1 MAQLPELPEDIRGID
16 LTDIKKNQLA
26 QASEF
31 KRQLLEARKPKGVQP
46 DSFLS
51 QHEQR
56 VAGMQAENAE
66 YMAKRA
72 QKQEAFDNSWVG
84 RSGVDPDSFT
94 AGVIDGGAMLTAG
107 AGYLAGTLLTTAPN
121 TIAALQELGTSDE
134 VKEAYTRFK
143 QGQASEADIAL
154 LNQKQDLFTTNQE
167 GLERADHLREGTR
180 GIMDL
185 FDWKGAIDAPQRE
198 PLREEFAEEAGP
210 AVDRLAQAWEQVKE
224 GEYAEAA
231 KGTGWAL
238 PKVAYEIAENAIQ
251 HPVGAV
257 TYGLEN
263 APQLAAGVAGKL
275 PMAVSNAGYAFDEL
289 RQGMDNYEKDNKGAR
304 PSGSEF
310 REMLLRAS
318 SLAAAEHIADTQ
330 VLKTLTSPVTKTS
343 GKAADAVGG
352 LASKV
357 LPEKAAGVLAKLA
370 KATGTVLGTGATET
384 VTEGFQT
391 YQEGEIKNR
400 KASPMDI
407 AEGALLGFAAGGAT
421 AAASKAPADLLG
433 STGEKKEP
441 EVEKAS
447 ETGNVSSLLQPGAY
461 APEKAAKALVKHSLK
476 NEDAQVRQGN
486 LAKLGEIRSALEDEA
501 KAEAMVERIQ
511 QHMESAP
518 QEQQPQLEAMLAQAT
533 ESLTAIRAA
542 LGLQDVPAAERKEAL
557 AKQLDQVKQ
566 AEASITQLMEPEKQ
580 DLSSQIELADTVLEN
595 VTPEVQQTARK
606 AAERVVS
613 LAMESPESLDAEVAT
628 RLASNMANSLTEPER
643 VVLRTFAKAK
653 ALAHQVKGLE
663 GVSSDIFNGN
673 PKEGYKGLN
682 EYSSNVRRAL
692 SHKTPDL
699 EAAQHEIDGL
709 AKFVE
714 SRKAKLAV
722 AQKAFDEVAGSAATQ
737 QWVRDKAGNWIP
749 ADRQYSYDEMY
760 AMGGMTIHGG
770 SGNLVANIAQETEA
784 LEAGL
789 QSLQALYD
797 MKSAAPVQ
805 TSVNQP
811 EAATTQGV
819 EPVAEQA
826 PVQTPEQEASIA
838 EDAPEAVKYRKTNN
852 LKRLFTQQPG
862 NAKTGT
868 QRPLVATENFL
879 TKLSQGEVS
888 TLDYVQ
894 QEELSEEQLG
904 LPSAF
909 IRMAKAWMPTIEGN
923 FFKRITQAGHKTDAR
938 DHYYN
943 DYTQYLQDEQGQV
956 AENVKTAIAAA
967 AFAHVA
973 DNGGQTLNDNTTINK
988 ILGKDKDAS
997 ITPTANQK
1005 LRRIGTLRSA
1015 MINSLGQA
1023 VVQSL
1028 GYQLKGDAPQSEKA
1042 KLEVALGA
1050 QVLALLLDQGIV
1062 EQTTL
1067 TKGELDD
1074 LKGVDFNGQIK
1085 TMRAVAKT
1093 KEDMEAID
1101 KLIKARK
1108 HEVAF
1113 IRFVTNKNGALTQE
1127 AQAIRDASKNTGGLL
1142 TKLFGIETGPRE
1154 PSFKPLKYDQK
1165 TANNST
1171 KPISDKERAALE
1183 KEAKAPYILQKDMWA
1198 VLEKITN
1205 PAMIL
1210 QMAGVQ
1216 DVEMETLHKTNRD
1229 GVTAKNQGLMREWE
1243 RLVAFVGELN
1253 RQKNGQDTKFY
1264 LMPSAWKND
1273 RVGLDSAINPQT
1285 SKIHRFVVGKQSAET
1300 VVRWSDDDQTN
1311 LDVFKLRVA
1320 EGLGVKTDK
1329 QDNKRSLAAYEAEMQ
1344 KPVYQDAVAAL
1355 RKALLDQDLTS
1366 GEQQA
1371 IVEGVKAGGENFHS
1385 LSSLVAQATYENA
1398 REAGQ
1403 QKFTTM
1409 LLAEVD
1415 GVTNGPMLGHLL
1427 FGAFGSLKD
1436 AMARLNKGGF
1446 FEKGNAFEQYNLW
1459 RAAPGQSDLY
1469 ESTAIDLNKAVQ
1481 KKWQDKKLQPMYS
1494 ALFYVTGK
1502 LDDKGSPTKAGRNLM
1517 KPPVTKSGYGE
1528 GLGKTVETMAED
1540 FIQQVYD
1547 HIQEI
1552 SAGKSKLEL
1561 QPLLSSVRLLIS
1573 KADEKAAA
1581 ELDVDMPIEKA
1592 MEFTFTN
1599 QQFKAL
1605 KSTYL
1610 STLGSDI
1617 TATIKKAFGPFTARR
1632 QAFNQAANLAFDL
1645 YQHLYQSKRRAL
1657 IEQLIAE
1664 GKMATDAK
1672 GVPLH
1677 DLTNKQEA
1685 ELQASLTDVAPIL
1698 HTAFSSASDQ
1708 LQAGMRLAK
1717 RDKGLSD
1724 EAAYRNE
1731 VKFGKKGKKPMTG
1744 LRAFGYKTGE
1754 VGPGVSGAVGSV
1766 HSTDA
1771 AISINAGAEVDSIN
1785 VHDARIYGLKDVH
1798 AGARSLN
1805 KQTFLQAL
1813 EYSPM
1818 DQMLATLERSIKG
1831 LADALAQ
1838 ENDAALNADLA
1849 SLLTEKIASLSDF
1862 EYALM
1867 ADSGKGPIEY
1877 QLDQLRATALAA
1889 ESMKLEILANLQA
1902 VDQYAFEGGAYKVTE
1917 QDRAKAQQ
1925 KLEERKQRPDDVAA
1939 TEAAKQIDALLG
1951 QKTAQAELAPV
1962 VQSEPTLVDDAD
1974 LGIPERQEDPVV
1986 TTSAWGELGK
1996 SPIEHDSELVQFF
2009 KSNPQ
2014 PSLKDVLKVLRGR
2027 IEATSNGRT
2036 KEFNRELW
2044 KALAKHVNPAMK
2056 IVYVTPEM
2064 AIPEGV
2070 DEKQAQSARGLYI
2083 FSDSMDTLYIKSD
2096 AFRRSGVTPELLM
2109 HELVHSVVARTI
2121 DLAEQGK
2128 PLPDT
2133 ADLVAELGVLL
2144 ERSRQHVADK
2154 PELARRYS
2162 NALANVQEFVA
2173 WGMTNQGFQRDV
2185 LNQFTVQTKT
2195 SRNVLVKA
2203 MEALTNVLRDILFR
2217 GSDKSAQKIQVTGLK
2232 TLLANV
2238 SGLMATAEQ
2247 ARETVGTQR
2256 TLSMEDPVLDM
2267 DVADLFDGL
2276 RNTEQPLD
2284 VGFESHLRDL
2294 LDNVVRPL
2302 HGPFGAVRLEALD
2315 DQAIGARERFLKA
2328 LATGKA
2334 PFAAKLSDVVK
2345 LSDQEAFL
2353 AESIEVAL
2361 RTALESKDRSSSLV
2375 YRELK
2380 GLYNEIKA
2388 SLPVSAFFDGDWTQA
2403 SDEQKAEAQALRE
2416 FFLEV
2421 PDGEGQS
2428 DYLSRFAALG
2438 LAYRPLWKLLDR
2450 STQQDTRALRD
2461 LTWLERLQALVERA
2475 MAYLAG
2481 KWTHTYAGQQA
2492 NDKLKTLVGELV
2504 DIEAKYREKA
2514 ARPNNQWIEMAENAL
2529 AGAQGKAKD
2538 MIDQVAKSDMVRN
2551 SKISGVRLMGRV
2563 ASLAADDRLE
2573 AVIDA
2578 GNQLRDRLF
2587 KGRQGLMAG
2596 MFNEMKGP
2604 NEIMLALLNFAKRN
2618 EQERKHL
2625 INWTRDMALG
2635 SFANE
2640 GKHLTAKDK
2649 DAMALLLRADLAS
2662 LLDYGYSL
2670 EELQHLL
2677 SPNGSLQQR
2686 IAELGKQL
2694 KTSTHAAMY
2703 LRRAEA
2709 LGKYMAT
2716 GKASIDNL
2724 MLNADNIARMLGT
2737 KDAHSVPDAELDR
2750 VRPLI
2755 DQLASLYA
2763 LANANESDKERIAN
2777 VLATE
2782 LQRTDGGNG
2791 VTFVLKMHRA
2801 MQQEAKEK
2809 LFENSEALFT
2819 KGYTPEIHNPHTEVL
2834 AATEEEG
2841 AALVRQGFQRVA
2853 GNPLNQDA
2861 DDLDKRAKHLY
2872 VLKGRGMQQ
2881 RLTGALSYTG
2891 ERAKGSRKH
2900 GGIVNTITGSLN
2912 THNVQVTQRLARAKR
2927 VREEMAIQQGKPMGG
2942 VHMIPVL
2949 NAAGEIVNYR
2959 YEMSNKARDSLLE
2972 RTNAF
2977 DTLLGTLHGNV
2988 FDKQASREQNAQVVK
3003 ALFDQW
3009 NADKDNRRD
3018 AYIMVGPDSSDAE
3031 GAETWRLLPHH
3042 TQEVIRQVWKGNNMM
3057 VRNDQI
3063 DLIAG
3068 YRKYSLADM
3077 FDKQERTTKGWKN
3090 LLKHQEDERNML
3102 EQLFVWFTEDFL
3114 RLDKKAALR
3123 VRQAEDF
3130 WQAVVQEV
3138 KDIVVVRSGVT
3149 LFWNVVSNM
3158 TVLLWQGV
3166 PIKDL
3171 MRNHWVAWRG
3181 AVNYR
3186 KDSEELFRLEA
3197 ALSTGTSG
3205 DAKAT
3210 QQRIRQLQD
3219 SLARNPAK
3227 ELIDAGMLPTIV
3239 EDVALEEDPYSYR
3252 SKLKEKVDQYTSKL
3266 NPTVKQVAA
3275 FVYMAPGTSLHT
3287 AMSQATQYSDFVAR
3301 YTLYQHLISDKKAPK
3316 SKQEA
3321 LKRIS
3326 DSFVNYDVPSHRHM
3340 QYLNDMGLLMFT
3352 KYYLRIQKVIMQMF
3366 REHPAR
3372 AIMMVTL
3379 DSYLSGMQT
3388 IVDSSM
3394 WGRLG
3399 NPLEWGALQ
3408 YPGTLDELATIKGM
3422 MNLFK

>member
-1 MAQLPELPEDIRGID
+1 MPNFD
-16 LTDIKKNQLA
+16 LDTYFAN
-26 QASEF
+26 
-31 KRQLLEARKPKGVQP
+31 REARTLGVATPEGVTDLNAKQA
-46 DSFLS
+46 
-51 QHEQR
+51 Q
-56 VAGMQAENAE
+56 VASAS
-66 YMAKRA
+66 AKKV
-72 QKQEAFDNSWVG
+72 QV
-84 RSGVDPDSFT
+84 
-94 AGVIDGGAMLTAG
+94 
-107 AGYLAGTLLTTAPN
+107 
-121 TIAALQELGTSDE
+121 LQELVERRENNERDTVVGWLGLDPNSTGGNVVNTAVSSLSAIE
-134 VKEAYTRFK
+134 
-143 QGQASEADIAL
+143 DIAG
-154 LNQKQDLFTTNQE
+154 TVAPE
-167 GLERADHLREGTR
+167 AVRE
-180 GIMDL
+180 
-185 FDWKGAIDAPQRE
+185 AIDMDGLIATQHDGTKPSSVQRRLIGDGVVSGLKSAIAVPE
-198 PLREEFAEEAGP
+198 MAVGLADLVSSGHAGKALEEAGFRP
-210 AVDRLAQAWEQVKE
+210 EEAKQFLDTLRTHEQQAASGSVEGAQGFWGTLA
-224 GEYAEAA
+224 
-231 KGTGWAL
+231 
-238 PKVAYEIAENAIQ
+238 EIAENPSVVPHAITESLFPMLAGGVVGRGLQ
-251 HPVGAV
+251 ALGMGVKAASAVGEGAV
-257 TYGLEN
+257 MAGSAAEGIRQQTEDGLLTPKQ
-263 APQLAAGVAGKL
+263 AAAAGLTGVMGAGVARLG
-275 PMAVSNAGYAFDEL
+275 N
-289 RQGMDNYEKDNKGAR
+289 
-304 PSGSEF
+304 
-310 REMLLRAS
+310 
-318 SLAAAEHIADTQ
+318 
-330 VLKTLTSPVTKTS
+330 
-343 GKAADAVGG
+343 AVGG
-352 LASKV
+352 RMGLGDIDEAV
-357 LPEKAAGVLAKLA
+357 TAG
-370 KATGTVLGTGATET
+370 TLGTS
-384 VTEGFQT
+384 QR
-391 YQEGEIKNR
+391 N
-400 KASPMDI
+400 
-407 AEGALLGFAAGGAT
+407 ALARGAGGAVMEGAEET
-421 AAASKAPADLLG
+421 LQSAGEQMLQNVALDRELTESVGNAAAMGLVTGAAMG
-433 STGEKKEP
+433 SVMTGSAREANEE

-486 LAKLGEIRSALEDEA
+486 LAKLSEIRSALEDEA

-511 QHMESAP
+511 QRMESAP
-518 QEQQPQLEAMLAQAT
+518 QEQQPQLEALLAQAT
-533 ESLTAIRAA
+533 ESLTTIRAA

-613 LAMESPESLDAEVAT
+613 LAMESPEALDVEVAN

-692 SHKTPDL
+692 AYKTPDL

-722 AQKAFDEVAGSAATQ
+722 AQKAFDEVAGSASTQ
-737 QWVRDKAGNWIP
+737 QWVRDRSGTWMP

-760 AMGGMTIHGG
+760 ANGGMTIHGG

-784 LEAGL
+784 LEASL

-805 TSVNQP
+805 TTVNQP
-811 EAATTQGV
+811 EAAAPQAV
-819 EPVAEQA
+819 EPVEQKA
-826 PVQTPEQEASIA
+826 PVQTPEQEAGIA

-852 LKRLFTQQPG
+852 LKRLFSQQPG

-879 TKLSQGEVS
+879 TKLSQGEVN

-894 QEELSEEQLG
+894 QEDLSEEQLG

-909 IRMAKAWMPTIEGN
+909 IRTAKAWMPAIEGN
-923 FFKRITQAGHKTDAR
+923 FFKRTTQAGHKTDAR

-997 ITPTANQK
+997 ITPAANQK
-1005 LRRIGTLRSA
+1005 LRKIGTLRSA

-1028 GYQLKGDAPQSEKA
+1028 GYQLKGDASQSEKA

-1050 QVLALLLDQGIV
+1050 QALALLLDQGIV

-1085 TMRAVAKT
+1085 AMRAVAKT
-1093 KEDMEAID
+1093 QADRDAID
-1101 KLIKARK
+1101 RLIESRK
-1108 HEVAF
+1108 NEVAF
-1113 IRFVTNKNGALTQE
+1113 IRFVTNKDGSLTQE
-1127 AQAIRDASKNTGGLL
+1127 AQAIRDASKNTGGLF

-1198 VLEKITN
+1198 VLEKITD

-1216 DVEMETLHKTNRD
+1216 QEALETVHKTNRD

-1243 RLVAFVGELN
+1243 RLVAFVNDLS
-1253 RQKNGQDTKFY
+1253 RQKAGQDTKFY

-1285 SKIHRFVVGKQSAET
+1285 SKIHRFVIGKQSAET
-1300 VVRWSDDDQTN
+1300 VVRWTDDDQTN

-1344 KPVYQDAVAAL
+1344 KPVYRDAVAAL

-1371 IVEGVKAGGENFHS
+1371 IVEGVKAGDENFHS

-1427 FGAFGSLKD
+1427 FGAFGSLEE
-1436 AMARLNKGGF
+1436 AMATLNKGGF
-1446 FEKGNAFEQYNLW
+1446 FENGNAFEQYNLW

-1469 ESTAIDLNKAVQ
+1469 EWTAIELNKVVQ

-1581 ELDVDMPIEKA
+1581 ELDVNMPIEKA

-1617 TATIKKAFGPFTARR
+1617 TATIKEAFGPFTERR

-1645 YQHLYQSKRRAL
+1645 YQQLYQSKRRAL

-1838 ENDAALNADLA
+1838 ENDAALKAGVA
-1849 SLLTEKIASLSDF
+1849 SLLTKKVASLS
-1862 EYALM
+1862 ENQRKALSQ
-1867 ADSGKGPIEY
+1867 SGKGPIEF

-1902 VDQYAFEGGAYKVTE
+1902 VDQYAFEGGAYQVTE

-1925 KLEERKQRPDDVAA
+1925 KLEERKQRPDDVAV
-1939 TEAAKQIDALLG
+1939 TEAAKQIDALLN
-1951 QKTAQAELAPV
+1951 QKTAQAKPAPV

-2014 PSLKDVLKVLRGR
+2014 PSLKDVLKALRAR

-2036 KEFNRELW
+2036 QEFNRELW

-2070 DEKQAQSARGLYI
+2070 AEKQAQSARGLYS

-2096 AFRRSGVTPELLM
+2096 AFRRSGVTTELLM

-2133 ADLVAELGVLL
+2133 AELVAELGVLL

-2154 PELARRYS
+2154 PELAQRYS

-2185 LNQFTVQTKT
+2185 LNQFTLQTKT

-2256 TLSMEDPVLDM
+2256 TLAMEDPVLDM

-2284 VGFESHLRDL
+2284 VGFESHLREL
-2294 LDNVVRPL
+2294 LDKVVRPL

-2403 SDEQKAEAQALRE
+2403 SDEQKAEAQALRG
-2416 FFLEV
+2416 FFLEI

-2450 STQQDTRALRD
+2450 STQQDTRVLRD
-2461 LTWLERLQALVERA
+2461 LTWMQRLQALVERA

-2841 AALVRQGFQRVA
+2841 EALVRQGFQRVV

-2872 VLKGRGMQQ
+2872 ILKGRGMQQ

-2912 THNVQVTQRLARAKR
+2912 THNVQVTQRLAHTKR

-2942 VHMIPVL
+2942 VHMVPVL

-2959 YEMSNKARDSLLE
+2959 YVMSNKARDSLLE

-2977 DTLLGTLHGNV
+2977 DMLLGTLHGNV

-3077 FDKQERTTKGWKN
+3077 FDKEERTTKGWKN

-3102 EQLFVWFTEDFL
+3102 EQMFVWFTEDFL

-3275 FVYMAPGTSLHT
+3275 FVYMAPGTPLHT

>member
-1 MAQLPELPEDIRGID
+1 
-16 LTDIKKNQLA
+16 
-26 QASEF
+26 
-31 KRQLLEARKPKGVQP
+31 
-46 DSFLS
+46 
-51 QHEQR
+51 
-56 VAGMQAENAE
+56 MQAENAE

-107 AGYLAGTLLTTAPN
+107 AGYLAGTVLTAAPN
-121 TIAALQELGTSDE
+121 TLAAIQELGTSDD
-134 VKEAYTRFK
+134 VKAAYTRFK

-154 LNQKQDLFTTNQE
+154 LNEKQDLFTTNQE

-224 GEYAEAA
+224 GEYTEAA
-231 KGTGWAL
+231 KGAGWAL
-238 PKVAYEIAENAIQ
+238 PKVAYEIAENAVQ

-257 TYGLEN
+257 THALEN

-275 PMAVSNAGYAFDEL
+275 PMAVSNAGYALDEV
-289 RQGMDNYEKDNKGAR
+289 RQGMDNYEQDNDGAR
-304 PSGSEF
+304 PTGGEF
-310 REMLLRAS
+310 REMLLRAG

-330 VLKTLTSPVTKTS
+330 VLKTLTSPVTKT
-343 GKAADAVGG
+343 AQ
-352 LASKV
+352 V
-357 LPEKAAGVLAKLA
+357 LPEKAVGALAKPA
-370 KATGTVLGTGATET
+370 KAAGTVLGTGATEA
-384 VTEGFQT
+384 VTEAFQT

-400 KASPMDI
+400 EASPMDI

-441 EVEKAS
+441 EVEKAR

-461 APEKAAKALVKHSLK
+461 APEKAAKALAEHSLK
-476 NEDAQVRQGN
+476 NEDTQVRQDN

-511 QHMESAP
+511 QRMESAP
-518 QEQQPQLEAMLAQAT
+518 QEQQPQLEALLAQAT

-542 LGLQDVPAAERKEAL
+542 LGLKDVPATERKEAL

-595 VTPEVQQTARK
+595 VTPEVQQIARK

-613 LAMESPESLDAEVAT
+613 LAMESPEALDVEVAT

-653 ALAHQVKGLE
+653 ALAHQVKGME

-692 SHKTPDL
+692 AYKTPDL

-709 AKFVE
+709 AKFVA

-722 AQKAFDEVAGSAATQ
+722 AQKAFDEVAGTQDDGQ
-737 QWVRDKAGNWIP
+737 QWLPTRSGTWVP
-749 ADRQYSYDEMY
+749 ADRKYSYDEMY

-784 LEAGL
+784 LEASL

-805 TSVNQP
+805 TTVNQP
-811 EAATTQGV
+811 EAAAPQAV
-819 EPVAEQA
+819 EPVEQKA
-826 PVQTPEQEASIA
+826 PVQTPEQEAGIA
-838 EDAPEAVKYRKTNN
+838 EDATEAVKYRKTNN

-879 TKLSQGEVS
+879 TKLSQGEVN

-894 QEELSEEQLG
+894 QEDLSEEQLG

-909 IRMAKAWMPTIEGN
+909 IRTAKTWMPTIEGN
-923 FFKRITQAGHKTDAR
+923 FFKRTTQAGHKTDAR

-1028 GYQLKGDAPQSEKA
+1028 GYQLKGDASQSEKA
-1042 KLEVALGA
+1042 KLEVALGS
-1050 QVLALLLDQGIV
+1050 QVLGLLLDRGIV

-1085 TMRAVAKT
+1085 AMRAVAKT
-1093 KEDMEAID
+1093 QADRDAIT
-1101 KLIKARK
+1101 KLIESRK
-1108 HEVAF
+1108 NEVAF
-1113 IRFVTNKNGALTQE
+1113 IRFVTNKDGALTQE
-1127 AQAIRDASKNTGGLL
+1127 AQAIRDASKNTGGLF

-1198 VLEKITN
+1198 ALEKITD

-1216 DVEMETLHKTNRD
+1216 DEALETLHKTNRD
-1229 GVTAKNQGLMREWE
+1229 GVTAKNQGLRREWE
-1243 RLVAFVGELN
+1243 RLVAFVNDLS
-1253 RQKNGQDTKFY
+1253 RQKAGQDTKFY

-1300 VVRWSDDDQTN
+1300 VVRWTEDDQTN

-1344 KPVYQDAVAAL
+1344 KPVYRDAVAAL

-1366 GEQQA
+1366 GEQQV

-1398 REAGQ
+1398 RDAGQ

-1436 AMARLNKGGF
+1436 AMTRLNKGGF
-1446 FEKGNAFEQYNLW
+1446 FENGNAFEQYNLW

-1469 ESTAIDLNKAVQ
+1469 ESTAIDLNKVVQ
-1481 KKWQDKKLQPMYS
+1481 KKWQDKKLQPVYS
-1494 ALFYVTGK
+1494 ALFYVTGS
-1502 LDDKGSPTKAGRNLM
+1502 LDDKGSPTRAGRELM

-1540 FIQQVYD
+1540 FIQQVYN
-1547 HIQEI
+1547 HIQKI
-1552 SAGKSKLEL
+1552 SAGKSELEL

-1581 ELDVDMPIEKA
+1581 ELDVNMPIEKA

-1617 TATIKKAFGPFTARR
+1617 TATIKEAFGPFTERR
-1632 QAFNQAANLAFDL
+1632 QAF
-1645 YQHLYQSKRRAL
+1645 
-1657 IEQLIAE
+1657 
-1664 GKMATDAK
+1664 
-1672 GVPLH
+1672 
-1677 DLTNKQEA
+1677 
-1685 ELQASLTDVAPIL
+1685 
-1698 HTAFSSASDQ
+1698 
-1708 LQAGMRLAK
+1708 
-1717 RDKGLSD
+1717 
-1724 EAAYRNE
+1724 
-1731 VKFGKKGKKPMTG
+1731 
-1744 LRAFGYKTGE
+1744 
-1754 VGPGVSGAVGSV
+1754 
-1766 HSTDA
+1766 
-1771 AISINAGAEVDSIN
+1771 
-1785 VHDARIYGLKDVH
+1785 
-1798 AGARSLN
+1798 
-1805 KQTFLQAL
+1805 
-1813 EYSPM
+1813 
-1818 DQMLATLERSIKG
+1818 
-1831 LADALAQ
+1831 
-1838 ENDAALNADLA
+1838 
-1849 SLLTEKIASLSDF
+1849 
-1862 EYALM
+1862 
-1867 ADSGKGPIEY
+1867 
-1877 QLDQLRATALAA
+1877 
-1889 ESMKLEILANLQA
+1889 
-1902 VDQYAFEGGAYKVTE
+1902 
-1917 QDRAKAQQ
+1917 
-1925 KLEERKQRPDDVAA
+1925 
-1939 TEAAKQIDALLG
+1939 
-1951 QKTAQAELAPV
+1951 
-1962 VQSEPTLVDDAD
+1962 
-1974 LGIPERQEDPVV
+1974 
-1986 TTSAWGELGK
+1986 
-1996 SPIEHDSELVQFF
+1996 
-2009 KSNPQ
+2009 
-2014 PSLKDVLKVLRGR
+2014 
-2027 IEATSNGRT
+2027 
-2036 KEFNRELW
+2036 
-2044 KALAKHVNPAMK
+2044 
-2056 IVYVTPEM
+2056 
-2064 AIPEGV
+2064 
-2070 DEKQAQSARGLYI
+2070 
-2083 FSDSMDTLYIKSD
+2083 
-2096 AFRRSGVTPELLM
+2096 
-2109 HELVHSVVARTI
+2109 
-2121 DLAEQGK
+2121 
-2128 PLPDT
+2128 
-2133 ADLVAELGVLL
+2133 
-2144 ERSRQHVADK
+2144 
-2154 PELARRYS
+2154 
-2162 NALANVQEFVA
+2162 
-2173 WGMTNQGFQRDV
+2173 
-2185 LNQFTVQTKT
+2185 
-2195 SRNVLVKA
+2195 
-2203 MEALTNVLRDILFR
+2203 
-2217 GSDKSAQKIQVTGLK
+2217 
-2232 TLLANV
+2232 
-2238 SGLMATAEQ
+2238 
-2247 ARETVGTQR
+2247 
-2256 TLSMEDPVLDM
+2256 
-2267 DVADLFDGL
+2267 
-2276 RNTEQPLD
+2276 
-2284 VGFESHLRDL
+2284 
-2294 LDNVVRPL
+2294 
-2302 HGPFGAVRLEALD
+2302 
-2315 DQAIGARERFLKA
+2315 
-2328 LATGKA
+2328 
-2334 PFAAKLSDVVK
+2334 
-2345 LSDQEAFL
+2345 
-2353 AESIEVAL
+2353 
-2361 RTALESKDRSSSLV
+2361 
-2375 YRELK
+2375 
-2380 GLYNEIKA
+2380 
-2388 SLPVSAFFDGDWTQA
+2388 
-2403 SDEQKAEAQALRE
+2403 
-2416 FFLEV
+2416 
-2421 PDGEGQS
+2421 
-2428 DYLSRFAALG
+2428 
-2438 LAYRPLWKLLDR
+2438 
-2450 STQQDTRALRD
+2450 
-2461 LTWLERLQALVERA
+2461 
-2475 MAYLAG
+2475 
-2481 KWTHTYAGQQA
+2481 
-2492 NDKLKTLVGELV
+2492 
-2504 DIEAKYREKA
+2504 
-2514 ARPNNQWIEMAENAL
+2514 
-2529 AGAQGKAKD
+2529 
-2538 MIDQVAKSDMVRN
+2538 
-2551 SKISGVRLMGRV
+2551 
-2563 ASLAADDRLE
+2563 
-2573 AVIDA
+2573 
-2578 GNQLRDRLF
+2578 
-2587 KGRQGLMAG
+2587 
-2596 MFNEMKGP
+2596 
-2604 NEIMLALLNFAKRN
+2604 
-2618 EQERKHL
+2618 
-2625 INWTRDMALG
+2625 
-2635 SFANE
+2635 
-2640 GKHLTAKDK
+2640 
-2649 DAMALLLRADLAS
+2649 
-2662 LLDYGYSL
+2662 
-2670 EELQHLL
+2670 
-2677 SPNGSLQQR
+2677 
-2686 IAELGKQL
+2686 
-2694 KTSTHAAMY
+2694 
-2703 LRRAEA
+2703 
-2709 LGKYMAT
+2709 
-2716 GKASIDNL
+2716 
-2724 MLNADNIARMLGT
+2724 
-2737 KDAHSVPDAELDR
+2737 
-2750 VRPLI
+2750 
-2755 DQLASLYA
+2755 
-2763 LANANESDKERIAN
+2763 
-2777 VLATE
+2777 
-2782 LQRTDGGNG
+2782 
-2791 VTFVLKMHRA
+2791 
-2801 MQQEAKEK
+2801 KEK

-2841 AALVRQGFQRVA
+2841 EALVRQGFQRVV

-2872 VLKGRGMQQ
+2872 ILKGRGMQQ

-2912 THNVQVTQRLARAKR
+2912 THNAQVTQRLARAKR

-2942 VHMIPVL
+2942 VHMVPVL

-2959 YEMSNKARDSLLE
+2959 YVMSNKARDSLLE

-3077 FDKQERTTKGWKN
+3077 FDKQERTTKGMKN

-3102 EQLFVWFTEDFL
+3102 EQMTVWLLKDLFGLGD
-3114 RLDKKAALR
+3114 KAALR

-3166 PIKDL
+3166 PVKDL

-3252 SKLKEKVDQYTSKL
+3252 SMLKEKVDKYTSKL
-3266 NPTVKQVAA
+3266 NPTVKQAAA

-3379 DSYLSGMQT
+3379 DSYLQGMQT

>member
-1 MAQLPELPEDIRGID
+1 MPNFD
-16 LTDIKKNQLA
+16 LDTYFAN
-26 QASEF
+26 
-31 KRQLLEARKPKGVQP
+31 REARTLGVATPEGVTDLNAKQA
-46 DSFLS
+46 
-51 QHEQR
+51 Q
-56 VAGMQAENAE
+56 VASAS
-66 YMAKRA
+66 AKKV
-72 QKQEAFDNSWVG
+72 QV
-84 RSGVDPDSFT
+84 
-94 AGVIDGGAMLTAG
+94 
-107 AGYLAGTLLTTAPN
+107 
-121 TIAALQELGTSDE
+121 LQELVERRENNERDTVVGWLGLDPNSTGGNVVNTAVSSLSAIE
-134 VKEAYTRFK
+134 
-143 QGQASEADIAL
+143 DIAG
-154 LNQKQDLFTTNQE
+154 TVAPE
-167 GLERADHLREGTR
+167 AVRE
-180 GIMDL
+180 
-185 FDWKGAIDAPQRE
+185 AIDMDGLIATQHDGTKPSSVQRRLIGDGVVSGLKSAIAVPE
-198 PLREEFAEEAGP
+198 MAVGLADLVSSGHAGKALEEAGFRP
-210 AVDRLAQAWEQVKE
+210 EEAKQFLDTLRTHEQQAASGSVEGAQGFWGTLA
-224 GEYAEAA
+224 
-231 KGTGWAL
+231 
-238 PKVAYEIAENAIQ
+238 EIAENPSVVPHAITESLFPMLAGGVVGRGLQ
-251 HPVGAV
+251 ALGMGVKAASAVGEGAV
-257 TYGLEN
+257 MAGSAAEGIRQQTEDGLLTPKQ
-263 APQLAAGVAGKL
+263 AVAAGLTGVMGAGVARLG
-275 PMAVSNAGYAFDEL
+275 N
-289 RQGMDNYEKDNKGAR
+289 
-304 PSGSEF
+304 
-310 REMLLRAS
+310 
-318 SLAAAEHIADTQ
+318 
-330 VLKTLTSPVTKTS
+330 
-343 GKAADAVGG
+343 AVGG
-352 LASKV
+352 RMGLGDIDEAV
-357 LPEKAAGVLAKLA
+357 TAG
-370 KATGTVLGTGATET
+370 TLGTS
-384 VTEGFQT
+384 QR
-391 YQEGEIKNR
+391 N
-400 KASPMDI
+400 
-407 AEGALLGFAAGGAT
+407 ALARGAGGAAMEGAEET
-421 AAASKAPADLLG
+421 LQSAGEQMLQNVALDRELTEGVGNAAAMGLVTGAAMG
-433 STGEKKEP
+433 SVMTGSAREANEE

-461 APEKAAKALVKHSLK
+461 APEKAAKALAEHSLK

-501 KAEAMVERIQ
+501 KAESHVERIQ
-511 QHMESAP
+511 QRMESAP
-518 QEQQPQLEAMLAQAT
+518 QEQQPQLEALLAQAT

-613 LAMESPESLDAEVAT
+613 LAMESPEALDVEVAT

-663 GVSSDIFNGN
+663 GVNSDIFNGN

-682 EYSSNVRRAL
+682 EYSRNVRRAL
-692 SHKTPDL
+692 AYKTPDL

-722 AQKAFDEVAGSAATQ
+722 AQKAFDEVAGSASTQ
-737 QWVRDKAGNWIP
+737 QWVRDRSGTWMP

-760 AMGGMTIHGG
+760 ANGGMTIHGG

-784 LEAGL
+784 LEASL

-805 TSVNQP
+805 TTVNQP
-811 EAATTQGV
+811 EAAAPVAETEVPAQPVATGKLRMFDAPDVVSGTPAESYKQGNQVKQNFEQKSGEKEAEGLNAAVAGRPLVKEANFLSRLGSEPDLIEKYVPADTLAGEKSSRRAAVIEFQRLAAKWSPRLKASLAEVDPAYRYDDYMGFFIEKTEDGTLAV
-819 EPVAEQA
+819 EENVETAMLAAGALWVAEQA
-826 PVQTPEQEASIA
+826 AAGAYNQSTAINGMLGRDSKTTVTPREWNYLATKGTRA
-838 EDAPEAVKYRKTNN
+838 N
-852 LKRLFTQQPG
+852 LAY
-862 NAKTGT
+862 NAIGQKVM
-868 QRPLVATENFL
+868 QA
-879 TKLSQGEVS
+879 
-888 TLDYVQ
+888 
-894 QEELSEEQLG
+894 LG
-904 LPSAF
+904 L
-909 IRMAKAWMPTIEGN
+909 
-923 FFKRITQAGHKTDAR
+923 
-938 DHYYN
+938 
-943 DYTQYLQDEQGQV
+943 
-956 AENVKTAIAAA
+956 
-967 AFAHVA
+967 
-973 DNGGQTLNDNTTINK
+973 
-988 ILGKDKDAS
+988 
-997 ITPTANQK
+997 K
-1005 LRRIGTLRSA
+1005 LKP
-1015 MINSLGQA
+1015 N
-1023 VVQSL
+1023 
-1028 GYQLKGDAPQSEKA
+1028 APISEKA
-1042 KLEVALGA
+1042 KLEASFGAHVAG
-1050 QVLALLLDQGIV
+1050 LLMDQGVLERINLPGSEIQANVDSELSEDFKSKIHPFVRLARKPKKNKQDRETFTDDV
-1062 EQTTL
+1062 EQIL
-1067 TKGELDD
+1067 SMQKGS
-1074 LKGVDFNGQIK
+1074 GNI
-1085 TMRAVAKT
+1085 
-1093 KEDMEAID
+1093 
-1101 KLIKARK
+1101 
-1108 HEVAF
+1108 
-1113 IRFVTNKNGALTQE
+1113 
-1127 AQAIRDASKNTGGLL
+1127 L
-1142 TKLFGIETGPRE
+1142 TKLFGVEGGLSE
-1154 PSFKPLKYDQK
+1154 PLQQPTKFKQESP
-1165 TANNST
+1165 NNT
-1171 KPISDKERAALE
+1171 NRKVPQAL
-1183 KEAKAPYILQKDMWA
+1183 AKILNEDMKHEHKVRKDMLG
-1198 VLEKITN
+1198 VVSRISLGSLER
-1205 PAMIL
+1205 
-1210 QMAGVQ
+1210 MAGIE
-1216 DVEMETLHKTNRD
+1216 DENALIPKALREGLR
-1229 GVTAKNQGLMREWE
+1229 AKNDGIKRDIANALALFEELSFGEQGLDQPLFMPRSVWKHH
-1243 RLVAFVGELN
+1243 RVGMDGNVLNPQASKVHRHLVAMG
-1253 RQKNGQDTKFY
+1253 
-1264 LMPSAWKND
+1264 AWK
-1273 RVGLDSAINPQT
+1273 T
-1285 SKIHRFVVGKQSAET
+1285 SI
-1300 VVRWSDDDQTN
+1300 
-1311 LDVFKLRVA
+1311 DVTKDTALLEQFKLAVMEA
-1320 EGLGVKTDK
+1320 IGEKTDK
-1329 QDNKRSLAAYEAEMQ
+1329 QDNTVTLAKFDTWFAEQKVQDVLASLNQ
-1344 KPVYQDAVAAL
+1344 KGELSPEQERAL
-1355 RKALLDQDLTS
+1355 VDL
-1366 GEQQA
+1366 
-1371 IVEGVKAGGENFHS
+1371 VEAGGEKLFT
-1385 LSSLVAQATYENA
+1385 LDALVSAAAYAKALQTGE
-1398 REAGQ
+1398 RFETH
-1403 QKFTTM
+1403 FFR
-1409 LLAEVD
+1409 EVD
-1415 GVTNGPMLGHLL
+1415 GKTNGAMLAHVQLGP
-1427 FGAFGSLKD
+1427 FESVDEAFQF
-1436 AMARLNKGGF
+1436 LNRGGF
-1446 FEKGNAFEQYNLW
+1446 YQEGSEYQRYSQFRGDTTKGNM
-1459 RAAPGQSDLY
+1459 DLY
-1469 ESTAIDLNKAVQ
+1469 ESTARLIDQRVSAAMKAMPKQMPVYQ
-1481 KKWQDKKLQPMYS
+1481 
-1494 ALFYVTGK
+1494 ALFSITGR
-1502 LDDKGSPTKAGRNLM
+1502 LSNDDGSITSFGRNLVKQPDTAVVYGAGLNGTLNNMANTFIENTYKRLM
-1517 KPPVTKSGYGE
+1517 K
-1528 GLGKTVETMAED
+1528 LANGKGKGDTLEQYIQDVNILLVAGGAKPLDTDMSL
-1540 FIQQVYD
+1540 QQVLD
-1547 HIQEI
+1547 TPLTAVQE
-1552 SAGKSKLEL
+1552 
-1561 QPLLSSVRLLIS
+1561 R
-1573 KADEKAAA
+1573 
-1581 ELDVDMPIEKA
+1581 
-1592 MEFTFTN
+1592 
-1599 QQFKAL
+1599 AL
-1605 KSTYL
+1605 KIVYSQF
-1610 STLGSDI
+1610 LGE
-1617 TATIKKAFGPFTARR
+1617 TIKDTMTEQFGQFMARR
-1632 QAFNQAANLAFDL
+1632 DTLNQAAQLAFEL
-1645 YQHLYQSKRRAL
+1645 YDAAYKHLRETKMQ
-1657 IEQLIAE
+1657 ELIAAGDVAV
-1664 GKMATDAK
+1664 GKD
-1672 GVPLH
+1672 GSPLH
-1677 DLTNKQEA
+1677 DMNQEQEA
-1685 ELQASLTDVAPIL
+1685 EIRKLLAHMEPAA
-1698 HTAFSSASDQ
+1698 HTPFSKESGDLAEAVLMSKTER
-1708 LQAGMRLAK
+1708 RLGSWRPFTGTA
-1717 RDKGLSD
+1717 
-1724 EAAYRNE
+1724 
-1731 VKFGKKGKKPMTG
+1731 KFGFGVKSNNPDVKPTRSLNFAG
-1744 LRAFGYKTGE
+1744 FQN
-1754 VGPGVSGAVGSV
+1754 VDVNPGVAALVLLTQ
-1766 HSTDA
+1766 STDSAVSAKAYAKLA
-1771 AISINAGAEVDSIN
+1771 ALN
-1785 VHDARIYGLKDVH
+1785 VHDAHALGLKDVL
-1798 AGARSLN
+1798 AGGKNLN
-1805 KQTFLQAL
+1805 QATFEVMRDYSIAQEIDEMLERVVTGLAEMVENKTLPAEKLSFVNASSVLKRRYAKSKNKAALANPLTTFLGEL
-1813 EYSPM
+1813 RSTR
-1818 DQMLATLERSIKG
+1818 LAADRMRLSTLERMSW
-1831 LADALAQ
+1831 
-1838 ENDAALNADLA
+1838 
-1849 SLLTEKIASLSDF
+1849 
-1862 EYALM
+1862 
-1867 ADSGKGPIEY
+1867 
-1877 QLDQLRATALAA
+1877 
-1889 ESMKLEILANLQA
+1889 
-1902 VDQYAFEGGAYKVTE
+1902 VDQYSL
-1917 QDRAKAQQ
+1917 QDGSYQVSEDDRSSVQQ
-1925 KLEERKQRPDDVAA
+1925 KLAELNSVAAPVNGLGVSLIDAHLKKALNGAAVPSAETAAA
-1939 TEAAKQIDALLG
+1939 TE
-1951 QKTAQAELAPV
+1951 ELDKPEAPAD
-1962 VQSEPTLVDDAD
+1962 QSTP
-1974 LGIPERQEDPVV
+1974 
-1986 TTSAWGELGK
+1986 WGELGK

-2014 PSLKDVLKVLRGR
+2014 PSLKDVLKALRAR

-2036 KEFNRELW
+2036 QEFNRELW

-2070 DEKQAQSARGLYI
+2070 AEKQAQSARGLYS

-2096 AFRRSGVTPELLM
+2096 AFRRSGVTTELLM

-2133 ADLVAELGVLL
+2133 AELVAELGVLL

-2154 PELARRYS
+2154 PELAQRYS
-2162 NALANVQEFVA
+2162 NALSNVQEFVA

-2185 LNQFTVQTKT
+2185 LNQFTLQTKT

-2256 TLSMEDPVLDM
+2256 TLAMEDPVLDM

-2284 VGFESHLRDL
+2284 VGFESHLREL
-2294 LDNVVRPL
+2294 LDKVVRPL

-2380 GLYNEIKA
+2380 GLYNEVKA

-2416 FFLEV
+2416 FFLEI

-2450 STQQDTRALRD
+2450 STQQDTRVLRD
-2461 LTWLERLQALVERA
+2461 LTWMQRLQALVERA

-2573 AVIDA
+2573 AVVDA

-2791 VTFVLKMHRA
+2791 VTFVLKMHHA

-2841 AALVRQGFQRVA
+2841 EALVRQGFQRVV

-2872 VLKGRGMQQ
+2872 ILKGRGMQQ

-2912 THNVQVTQRLARAKR
+2912 THNVQVTQRLAHTKR

-2942 VHMIPVL
+2942 VHMVPVL

-2959 YEMSNKARDSLLE
+2959 YVMSNKARDSLLE

-3090 LLKHQEDERNML
+3090 LLKHQEDERNLL

-3166 PIKDL
+3166 PVKDL

-3205 DAKAT
+3205 DAKAA

-3252 SKLKEKVDQYTSKL
+3252 SMLKEKVDKYTSKL
-3266 NPTVKQVAA
+3266 NPTVKQAAA

-3287 AMSQATQYSDFVAR
+3287 AMSQATQYSDFVGR
-3301 YTLYQHLISDKKAPK
+3301 YTLYQHLINNKKAPK

-3379 DSYLSGMQT
+3379 DSYLHGMQT

>member
-1 MAQLPELPEDIRGID
+1 MPNFD
-16 LTDIKKNQLA
+16 LDTYFAN
-26 QASEF
+26 
-31 KRQLLEARKPKGVQP
+31 REARTLGVATPEGVTDLNAKQA
-46 DSFLS
+46 
-51 QHEQR
+51 Q
-56 VAGMQAENAE
+56 VASAS
-66 YMAKRA
+66 AKKV
-72 QKQEAFDNSWVG
+72 QV
-84 RSGVDPDSFT
+84 
-94 AGVIDGGAMLTAG
+94 
-107 AGYLAGTLLTTAPN
+107 
-121 TIAALQELGTSDE
+121 LQELVERRENNERDTVVGWLGLDPNSTGGNVVNTAVSSLSAIE
-134 VKEAYTRFK
+134 
-143 QGQASEADIAL
+143 DIAG
-154 LNQKQDLFTTNQE
+154 TVAPE
-167 GLERADHLREGTR
+167 AVRE
-180 GIMDL
+180 
-185 FDWKGAIDAPQRE
+185 AIDMDGLIATQHDGTKPSSVQRRLIGDGVVSGLKSAIAVPE
-198 PLREEFAEEAGP
+198 MAVGLADLVSSGHAGKALEEAGFRP
-210 AVDRLAQAWEQVKE
+210 EEAKQFLDTLRTHEQQAASRSVEGAQGFWSTLA
-224 GEYAEAA
+224 
-231 KGTGWAL
+231 
-238 PKVAYEIAENAIQ
+238 EIAENPSVVPHAITESLFPMLAGGVVGRGLQ
-251 HPVGAV
+251 ALGMGVKAASAVGEGAV
-257 TYGLEN
+257 MAGSAAEGIRQQTEDGLLTPKQ
-263 APQLAAGVAGKL
+263 AAAAGLTGAMGAGVARLG
-275 PMAVSNAGYAFDEL
+275 N
-289 RQGMDNYEKDNKGAR
+289 
-304 PSGSEF
+304 
-310 REMLLRAS
+310 
-318 SLAAAEHIADTQ
+318 
-330 VLKTLTSPVTKTS
+330 
-343 GKAADAVGG
+343 AVGG
-352 LASKV
+352 RMGLGDIDEAV
-357 LPEKAAGVLAKLA
+357 TAG
-370 KATGTVLGTGATET
+370 TLGTS
-384 VTEGFQT
+384 QR
-391 YQEGEIKNR
+391 N
-400 KASPMDI
+400 
-407 AEGALLGFAAGGAT
+407 ALARGAGGAVMEGAEET
-421 AAASKAPADLLG
+421 LQ
-433 STGEKKEP
+433 STGEQVLQNVALDRELTEGVGNAAAMGLVTGAAMGSVMTGSAREVNEE
-441 EVEKAS
+441 EVEQAS

-486 LAKLGEIRSALEDEA
+486 LAKLSEIRSALEDEA

-511 QHMESAP
+511 QRMESAP
-518 QEQQPQLEAMLAQAT
+518 QEQQPQLEALLAQAT
-533 ESLTAIRAA
+533 ESLTTIRAA

-566 AEASITQLMEPEKQ
+566 AESSITQLMEPEKQ
-580 DLSSQIELADTVLEN
+580 DLPSQIELADTVLEN

-613 LAMESPESLDAEVAT
+613 LAMESPEALDVEVAN

-692 SHKTPDL
+692 AYKTPDL

-722 AQKAFDEVAGSAATQ
+722 AQKAFDEVAGSASTQ
-737 QWVRDKAGNWIP
+737 QWVRDRSGTWIP
-749 ADRQYSYDEMY
+749 ADRKYSYDEMY

-784 LEAGL
+784 LEASL
-789 QSLQALYD
+789 QSLQALVS
-797 MKSAAPVQ
+797 MKAEPTPSTAPAPTPELANVPVHTAAQEPAPAPATVA
-805 TSVNQP
+805 NQP
-811 EAATTQGV
+811 EAAATQVV
-819 EPVAEQA
+819 EPVAQQA
-826 PVQTPEQEASIA
+826 TVLTPEQEAGIA

-852 LKRLFTQQPG
+852 LKRLFSQQPG

-879 TKLSQGEVS
+879 TKLSQGEVN

-894 QEELSEEQLG
+894 QEDFSEEQLG

-909 IRMAKAWMPTIEGN
+909 IRTAKAWMPTIEGN
-923 FFKRITQAGHKTDAR
+923 FFKRTTQAGHKTDAR

-997 ITPTANQK
+997 ITPAANQK
-1005 LRRIGTLRSA
+1005 LRKIGTLRSA

-1085 TMRAVAKT
+1085 AMRAVAKT

-1113 IRFVTNKNGALTQE
+1113 IRFVTNKDGALTQE
-1127 AQAIRDASKNTGGLL
+1127 AQAIRDASKNTGGLF

-1198 VLEKITN
+1198 VLEKITD

-1216 DVEMETLHKTNRD
+1216 QEALETVHKTNRD

-1243 RLVAFVGELN
+1243 RLVAFVGDLS
-1253 RQKNGQDTKFY
+1253 RQKSGQDTKFY

-1285 SKIHRFVVGKQSAET
+1285 SKIHRFVIGKQSAET
-1300 VVRWSDDDQTN
+1300 VVRWTEDDQTN
-1311 LDVFKLRVA
+1311 LDIFKLRVA

-1344 KPVYQDAVAAL
+1344 KPVYRDAVAAL

-1371 IVEGVKAGGENFHS
+1371 IVEGVKAGDENFHS

-1427 FGAFGSLKD
+1427 FGAFGSLEE
-1436 AMARLNKGGF
+1436 AMATLNKGGF
-1446 FEKGNAFEQYNLW
+1446 FENGNAFEQYNLW

-1469 ESTAIDLNKAVQ
+1469 EWTAIELNKVVQ

-1502 LDDKGSPTKAGRNLM
+1502 LDDKGSPTKAGRILM

-1552 SAGKSKLEL
+1552 SAGESKLEL

-1581 ELDVDMPIEKA
+1581 ELDVEMPIEKA

-1617 TATIKKAFGPFTARR
+1617 TATVKEAFGPFTERR

-1645 YQHLYQSKRRAL
+1645 YQQLYQSKRRAL

-1724 EAAYRNE
+1724 AAAYRNE

-1838 ENDAALNADLA
+1838 ENDATLNAGVA
-1849 SLLTEKIASLSDF
+1849 SLLTKKVASLS
-1862 EYALM
+1862 ENQRKALNQ
-1867 ADSGKGPIEY
+1867 SGKGPIEF

-1902 VDQYAFEGGAYKVTE
+1902 VDQYAFEGGAYQVTE

-1925 KLEERKQRPDDVAA
+1925 KLEERKQRPDDVAV

-1951 QKTAQAELAPV
+1951 QKTAQAKPAPV

-2014 PSLKDVLKVLRGR
+2014 PSLKDVLKVLRAR
-2027 IEATSNGRT
+2027 IEATSTGRT
-2036 KEFNRELW
+2036 QEFNRELW

-2070 DEKQAQSARGLYI
+2070 AEKQAQSARGLYS

-2096 AFRRSGVTPELLM
+2096 AFRRSGVTTELLM

-2133 ADLVAELGVLL
+2133 AELVAELGVLL

-2185 LNQFTVQTKT
+2185 LNQFTLQTKT

-2256 TLSMEDPVLDM
+2256 TLTMEDPVLDM

-2284 VGFESHLRDL
+2284 VGFESHLREL
-2294 LDNVVRPL
+2294 LDKVVRPL

-2416 FFLEV
+2416 FFLEI

-2450 STQQDTRALRD
+2450 STQQDTRVLRD
-2461 LTWLERLQALVERA
+2461 LTWMQRLQALVERA

-2504 DIEAKYREKA
+2504 DIEAKYREKV

-2538 MIDQVAKSDMVRN
+2538 VIDSVAKSEMVRN
-2551 SKISGVRLMGRV
+2551 SKISGVRVLGRV
-2563 ASLAADDRLE
+2563 TSLAADDRLE
-2573 AVIDA
+2573 FVIDA

-2709 LGKYMAT
+2709 LGVYMAT
-2716 GKASIDNL
+2716 GKSTIDNL
-2724 MLNADNIARMLGT
+2724 MKNADNIARMLGT

-2763 LANANESDKERIAN
+2763 LAYANESDKARIAN

-2819 KGYTPEIHNPHTEVL
+2819 KGYTPEIHNPYTEVL
-2834 AATEEEG
+2834 AATVDEG
-2841 AALVRQGFQRVA
+2841 EALVRQGFQRVD

-2861 DDLDKRAKHLY
+2861 DDLDKRPKHLY
-2872 VLKGRGMQQ
+2872 ILKGRGMQQ

-2912 THNVQVTQRLARAKR
+2912 THNAQVTQRLAHAKR

-3102 EQLFVWFTEDFL
+3102 EQMTVWLLQDFFGL
-3114 RLDKKAALR
+3114 GDKAALR

-3166 PIKDL
+3166 PVKDL

-3252 SKLKEKVDQYTSKL
+3252 SKLKEKVDHYTSKL
-3266 NPTVKQVAA
+3266 NPTVKQAAA

>member
-1 MAQLPELPEDIRGID
+1 MPNFD
-16 LTDIKKNQLA
+16 LDTYFAN
-26 QASEF
+26 
-31 KRQLLEARKPKGVQP
+31 REARTLGVATPEGVTDLNAKQA
-46 DSFLS
+46 
-51 QHEQR
+51 Q
-56 VAGMQAENAE
+56 VASAS
-66 YMAKRA
+66 AKKV
-72 QKQEAFDNSWVG
+72 QV
-84 RSGVDPDSFT
+84 
-94 AGVIDGGAMLTAG
+94 
-107 AGYLAGTLLTTAPN
+107 
-121 TIAALQELGTSDE
+121 LQELVERRENNERDTVVGWLGLDPNSTGGNVVNTAVSSLSAIE
-134 VKEAYTRFK
+134 
-143 QGQASEADIAL
+143 DIAG
-154 LNQKQDLFTTNQE
+154 TVAPE
-167 GLERADHLREGTR
+167 AVRE
-180 GIMDL
+180 
-185 FDWKGAIDAPQRE
+185 AIDMDSLIATQHAGTKPSSVQRRLIGDGAVSGLKSAIAVPE
-198 PLREEFAEEAGP
+198 MAVGLADLVSSGHAGKALEEAGFRP
-210 AVDRLAQAWEQVKE
+210 EEAKQFLDTLKTHEQQAASGSVEDAQGFWGTLA
-224 GEYAEAA
+224 
-231 KGTGWAL
+231 
-238 PKVAYEIAENAIQ
+238 EIAENPSFIPHAVTESLFPMLAGGVVGRGLQALGMGVKAASAIGE
-251 HPVGAV
+251 GAV
-257 TYGLEN
+257 MAGSAAEGIRQQTEDGLLTPKQ
-263 APQLAAGVAGKL
+263 AAAAGLTGVMGAGVARLG
-275 PMAVSNAGYAFDEL
+275 N
-289 RQGMDNYEKDNKGAR
+289 
-304 PSGSEF
+304 
-310 REMLLRAS
+310 
-318 SLAAAEHIADTQ
+318 
-330 VLKTLTSPVTKTS
+330 
-343 GKAADAVGG
+343 AVGG
-352 LASKV
+352 RTGLRDIDEAV
-357 LPEKAAGVLAKLA
+357 TAG
-370 KATGTVLGTGATET
+370 TLGTS
-384 VTEGFQT
+384 QR
-391 YQEGEIKNR
+391 N
-400 KASPMDI
+400 
-407 AEGALLGFAAGGAT
+407 ALARGAGGAVIEGAEET
-421 AAASKAPADLLG
+421 LQSAGEQMLQNVALDRELTEGVGNAAAMGLVTGAAMG
-433 STGEKKEP
+433 SVMTGSAREANEE
-441 EVEKAS
+441 EVEQAS

-461 APEKAAKALVKHSLK
+461 APEKAAKALATHSLK
-476 NEDAQVRQGN
+476 NEDPQVRQDN

-511 QHMESAP
+511 QRMESAP
-518 QEQQPQLEAMLAQAT
+518 QEQQPQLEALLAQAT
-533 ESLTAIRAA
+533 ESLTTIRAA

-613 LAMESPESLDAEVAT
+613 LAMESPEALDVEVAN

-663 GVSSDIFNGN
+663 GVNSDIFNGN
-673 PKEGYKGLN
+673 KKEGYKGLN

-692 SHKTPDL
+692 AYKTPDL

-722 AQKAFDEVAGSAATQ
+722 AQKAFDEVAGSANTQ
-737 QWVRDKAGNWIP
+737 QWVRDRSGTWMP

-805 TSVNQP
+805 TTVNQP
-811 EAATTQGV
+811 EAAAPQAI
-819 EPVAEQA
+819 EPVEQKA
-826 PVQTPEQEASIA
+826 PVETPEQEAGIA

-852 LKRLFTQQPG
+852 LKRLFSQQPG
-862 NAKTGT
+862 NPTTGT

-879 TKLSQGEVS
+879 TKLSQGEVN

-894 QEELSEEQLG
+894 QEDLSEEQLG

-909 IRMAKAWMPTIEGN
+909 IRMAKAWMPTIEDN
-923 FFKRITQAGHKTDAR
+923 FFKRTTQASHKTDAR

-956 AENVKTAIAAA
+956 DENVKTAIAAA

-988 ILGKDKDAS
+988 TLGKDKDAS
-997 ITPTANQK
+997 ITPAANQK
-1005 LRRIGTLRSA
+1005 LRRIGTLRGA
-1015 MINSLGQA
+1015 LINSLGQA

-1028 GYQLKGDAPQSEKA
+1028 GYQLKDDAPQSEKA

-1050 QVLALLLDQGIV
+1050 QALALLLDQGIV

-1085 TMRAVAKT
+1085 AMRAVAKT
-1093 KEDMEAID
+1093 QADRDAIT
-1101 KLIKARK
+1101 KLIESRK
-1108 HEVAF
+1108 NEVAF
-1113 IRFVTNKNGALTQE
+1113 IRFVTNKDGSLTQE
-1127 AQAIRDASKNTGGLL
+1127 AQAIRDASKNTGGLF

-1154 PSFKPLKYDQK
+1154 PSFKPLKYNQK

-1198 VLEKITN
+1198 VLEKIAN

-1216 DVEMETLHKTNRD
+1216 DEALETLHKTNRD
-1229 GVTAKNQGLMREWE
+1229 GVIAKNQGLLREWE
-1243 RLVAFVGELN
+1243 RLVAFVGDLS
-1253 RQKNGQDTKFY
+1253 RQKAGQDTKFY

-1300 VVRWSDDDQTN
+1300 VVRWTEDDQTN

-1371 IVEGVKAGGENFHS
+1371 IVEGVKAGRANFHS

-1415 GVTNGPMLGHLL
+1415 GVTNGPMLSHLL

-1436 AMARLNKGGF
+1436 AMTRLNKGGF
-1446 FEKGNAFEQYNLW
+1446 FEIGNAFEQYNLW

-1469 ESTAIDLNKAVQ
+1469 ESTAIDLNKVVQ
-1481 KKWQDKKLQPMYS
+1481 KKWQNKKLQPMYS

-1502 LDDKGSPTKAGRNLM
+1502 LDDNGSPTRAGRELM

-1605 KSTYL
+1605 KATYL
-1610 STLGSDI
+1610 NTLGSDI
-1617 TATIKKAFGPFTARR
+1617 TDTISKAFGRFTQRR
-1632 QAFNQAANLAFDL
+1632 QVFNQAANLAFDL
-1645 YQHLYQSKRRAL
+1645 YQQLYQSKRRAL

-1698 HTAFSSASDQ
+1698 HTAFSSAGDQ
-1708 LQAGMRLAK
+1708 LEAGMRLAK
-1717 RDKGLSD
+1717 RDKGLSN

-1731 VKFGKKGKKPMTG
+1731 VKFGKKGKKPMAG
-1744 LRAFGYKTGE
+1744 LRAFGYKIGE

-1838 ENDAALNADLA
+1838 ENDATLKAGVA
-1849 SLLTEKIASLSDF
+1849 SLLAEKIASLS
-1862 EYALM
+1862 ENQRETLSQ
-1867 ADSGKGPIEY
+1867 SGKGPIEF

-1902 VDQYAFEGGAYKVTE
+1902 VDQYAFEGGAYRVTE

-1925 KLEERKQRPDDVAA
+1925 KLEERKNRPADEAA
-1939 TEAAKQIDALLG
+1939 TEAAKRIDATLN
-1951 QKTAQAELAPV
+1951 QKTAQAKPAPV

-2014 PSLKDVLKVLRGR
+2014 PSLKDVLKVLRAR
-2027 IEATSNGRT
+2027 IEATSTGRT
-2036 KEFNRELW
+2036 QEFNRELW

-2070 DEKQAQSARGLYI
+2070 AEKQAQSARGLYS

-2096 AFRRSGVTPELLM
+2096 AFRRSGVTTELLM

-2154 PELARRYS
+2154 PELAQRYS

-2185 LNQFTVQTKT
+2185 LNQFTLQTKT

-2256 TLSMEDPVLDM
+2256 TLAMEDPVLDM

-2276 RNTEQPLD
+2276 RNPEQPLD
-2284 VGFESHLRDL
+2284 VGFESHLREL

-2334 PFAAKLSDVVK
+2334 PFAAKLSEVVK

-2380 GLYNEIKA
+2380 GLYNEVKA

-2403 SDEQKAEAQALRE
+2403 NDEQKAEAQSLRE
-2416 FFLEV
+2416 FFLEI

-2450 STQQDTRALRD
+2450 STQQDTRVLRD
-2461 LTWLERLQALVERA
+2461 LTWMQRLQALVERA

-2529 AGAQGKAKD
+2529 AGVQGKAKD

-2587 KGRQGLMAG
+2587 KGRQGLIAG
-2596 MFNEMKGP
+2596 TFNEMKGP

-2625 INWTRDMALG
+2625 INWTRDTALG
-2635 SFANE
+2635 SFANK

-2649 DAMALLLRADLAS
+2649 DALALLLRADLAS

-2670 EELQHLL
+2670 EEIQSLL

-2686 IAELGKQL
+2686 IGDLRKQL
-2694 KTSTHAAMY
+2694 MSSTHAAMY

-2709 LGKYMAT
+2709 LGAYMVT
-2716 GKASIDNL
+2716 GKARIKGL
-2724 MLNADNIARMLGT
+2724 MKNADNIARMLGT
-2737 KDAHSVPDAELDR
+2737 KHAHSIPDAELER

-2763 LANANESDKERIAN
+2763 LEYANQSDKDRIAN

-2809 LFENSEALFT
+2809 LFENSEAVFT
-2819 KGYTPEIHNPHTEVL
+2819 KGYTPEIHNPHIEVL

-2841 AALVRQGFQRVA
+2841 AALERQGFQRVA
-2853 GNPLNQDA
+2853 GNPLNQDI
-2861 DDLDKRAKHLY
+2861 DDLDKRAKYLY

-2900 GGIVNTITGSLN
+2900 SGIVNTITGSIN
-2912 THNVQVTQRLARAKR
+2912 THNQQVTQRIARAASI
-2927 VREEMAIQQGKPMGG
+2927 REERAIQQRMGLG
-2942 VHMIPVL
+2942 GSNNLIPIL
-2949 NAAGEIVNYR
+2949 NAAGDIVGHR
-2959 YEMSNKARDSLLE
+2959 YEMSNKVRDSLLE

-2988 FDKQASREQNAQVVK
+2988 FDKQASREQNAQVVQ

-3009 NADKDNRRD
+3009 NADKDSRRD
-3018 AYIMVGPDSSDAE
+3018 AYIMVGPDSSDDE
-3031 GAETWRLLPHH
+3031 GVETWRLLPHH

-3077 FDKQERTTKGWKN
+3077 FDKDERTTKGWKN

-3102 EQLFVWFTEDFL
+3102 EQMFVWFTEDFL

-3138 KDIVVVRSGVT
+3138 KDIIVVRTGLV
-3149 LFWNVVSNM
+3149 LLWNMISNM

-3266 NPTVKQVAA
+3266 NPTVKQAAA
-3275 FVYMAPGTSLHT
+3275 FVYMAPGTPLHT

-3301 YTLYQHLISDKKAPK
+3301 YTLYQHLINNKKAPK

-3379 DSYLSGMQT
+3379 DSYLQGMQT

-3422 MNLFK
+3422 MSLIK

>member
-1 MAQLPELPEDIRGID
+1 MPNFD
-16 LTDIKKNQLA
+16 LDTYFAN
-26 QASEF
+26 
-31 KRQLLEARKPKGVQP
+31 REARTLGVATP
-46 DSFLS
+46 DGVTDLNTK
-51 QHEQR
+51 QAQ
-56 VAGMQAENAE
+56 VASAS
-66 YMAKRA
+66 AKKV
-72 QKQEAFDNSWVG
+72 QV
-84 RSGVDPDSFT
+84 
-94 AGVIDGGAMLTAG
+94 
-107 AGYLAGTLLTTAPN
+107 
-121 TIAALQELGTSDE
+121 LQELVERRETNERDTVVGWLGLDPNSTGGNVVNTAVSSLSAIE
-134 VKEAYTRFK
+134 
-143 QGQASEADIAL
+143 DIAG
-154 LNQKQDLFTTNQE
+154 TVAPE
-167 GLERADHLREGTR
+167 AVRE
-180 GIMDL
+180 
-185 FDWKGAIDAPQRE
+185 AIDMDGLIATQYDGTKPSSVQRRLIGDGVVSGLKSAIAVPE
-198 PLREEFAEEAGP
+198 MAVGLADLVSSGYAGKALEEAGFRP
-210 AVDRLAQAWEQVKE
+210 EEAKQFLDTLKTHEQQAASGSVEGAQGFWGTLA
-224 GEYAEAA
+224 
-231 KGTGWAL
+231 
-238 PKVAYEIAENAIQ
+238 EIAENPSVVPHAITESLFPMLSGGVVGRGLQ
-251 HPVGAV
+251 ALGMGVKAASAIGEGAV
-257 TYGLEN
+257 MAGSAAEGIRQQTEDGLLTPKQ
-263 APQLAAGVAGKL
+263 AAAAGLTGVMGAGVARLG
-275 PMAVSNAGYAFDEL
+275 N
-289 RQGMDNYEKDNKGAR
+289 
-304 PSGSEF
+304 
-310 REMLLRAS
+310 
-318 SLAAAEHIADTQ
+318 
-330 VLKTLTSPVTKTS
+330 
-343 GKAADAVGG
+343 AVGVRMG
-352 LASKV
+352 LGDIDEAV
-357 LPEKAAGVLAKLA
+357 TAG
-370 KATGTVLGTGATET
+370 TLGTS
-384 VTEGFQT
+384 QR
-391 YQEGEIKNR
+391 N
-400 KASPMDI
+400 
-407 AEGALLGFAAGGAT
+407 ALARGAGGAVMEGAEET
-421 AAASKAPADLLG
+421 LQSAGEQMLQNVALDRELTEGVGNAAAMGLVTGAAMG
-433 STGEKKEP
+433 SVMTGSAREENEE

-461 APEKAAKALVKHSLK
+461 APEKAAKALAEHSLK
-476 NEDAQVRQGN
+476 NEDAQVRQDN

-501 KAEAMVERIQ
+501 KAESHVERIQ
-511 QHMESAP
+511 QRMESAP
-518 QEQQPQLEAMLAQAT
+518 QEQQPQLEALLAQAT

-566 AEASITQLMEPEKQ
+566 AESSITQLMEPEKQ
-580 DLSSQIELADTVLEN
+580 DLPSQIELADTVLEN

-613 LAMESPESLDAEVAT
+613 LAMESPEALDVEVAT

-663 GVSSDIFNGN
+663 GVNSDIFNGN

-692 SHKTPDL
+692 AYKTPDL

-722 AQKAFDEVAGSAATQ
+722 AQKAFDEVAGTKDDGQ
-737 QWVRDKAGNWIP
+737 QWLPTRSGTWVP
-749 ADRQYSYDEMY
+749 ADRKYSYDEMY

-784 LEAGL
+784 LDASL

-805 TSVNQP
+805 TTVNQP
-811 EAATTQGV
+811 EAAAPQAV
-819 EPVAEQA
+819 EPVEQKA
-826 PVQTPEQEASIA
+826 PVQTPEQEAGIA
-838 EDAPEAVKYRKTNN
+838 EDASEAVKYRKTNN
-852 LKRLFTQQPG
+852 LKRLFSQQPG

-879 TKLSQGEVS
+879 TKLSQGEVN

-894 QEELSEEQLG
+894 QEDMSEEQLG

-909 IRMAKAWMPTIEGN
+909 IRTAKAWMPTIEGN
-923 FFKRITQAGHKTDAR
+923 FFKRTTQAGHKTDAR

-1050 QVLALLLDQGIV
+1050 QALALLLDRGIV

-1085 TMRAVAKT
+1085 AMRAVAKT
-1093 KEDMEAID
+1093 QADRDAIT
-1101 KLIKARK
+1101 KLIESRK
-1108 HEVAF
+1108 NEVAF
-1113 IRFVTNKNGALTQE
+1113 IRFVTNKDGALTQE
-1127 AQAIRDASKNTGGLL
+1127 AQAIRDASKNTGGLF

-1183 KEAKAPYILQKDMWA
+1183 KEAKSPYILQKDMWA
-1198 VLEKITN
+1198 VLEKMVD

-1216 DVEMETLHKTNRD
+1216 DVELETLHKTNRD

-1243 RLVAFVGELN
+1243 RLVAFVGDLS
-1253 RQKNGQDTKFY
+1253 RQKAGQDTKFY

-1300 VVRWSDDDQTN
+1300 VVRWTEDDQTN

-1344 KPVYQDAVAAL
+1344 KQVYQEAVAAL
-1355 RKALLDQDLTS
+1355 RKALLDYDLTS

-1398 REAGQ
+1398 AAQ
-1403 QKFTTM
+1403 QEKQTEKKFTTM

-1427 FGAFGSLKD
+1427 FGAFDSLVD

-1446 FEKGNAFEQYNLW
+1446 FEIGNAFEQYNLW

-1469 ESTAIDLNKAVQ
+1469 ESTAINLNKMVQ
-1481 KKWQDKKLQPMYS
+1481 LMWKDPQLQPMYS
-1494 ALFYVTGK
+1494 ALFYITGS

-1605 KSTYL
+1605 KATYL
-1610 STLGSDI
+1610 NTLGSDI
-1617 TATIKKAFGPFTARR
+1617 TDTIKEAFLPFTERR

-1645 YQHLYQSKRRAL
+1645 YQQVYQFKRRAL
-1657 IEQLIAE
+1657 IEQLITE

-1717 RDKGLSD
+1717 RDKGLSN

-1731 VKFGKKGKKPMTG
+1731 VKFGKKGKKPMAG
-1744 LRAFGYKTGE
+1744 LRAFGYKSGE

-1785 VHDARIYGLKDVH
+1785 VHDARIYGLRDVH

-1838 ENDAALNADLA
+1838 ENDATLNAGVA
-1849 SLLTEKIASLSDF
+1849 SLLTKKIASLSDI
-1862 EYALM
+1862 EYDLM
-1867 ADSGKGPIEY
+1867 ADSGKGLIQF
-1877 QLDQLRATALAA
+1877 QLDRLRATALAA

-1902 VDQYAFEGGAYKVTE
+1902 VDQYAFEGGAYQVTE

-1939 TEAAKQIDALLG
+1939 TEAAKQIDALLN
-1951 QKTAQAELAPV
+1951 QKTAQAKPAPV

-2014 PSLKDVLKVLRGR
+2014 PSLKDVLKALRAR

-2036 KEFNRELW
+2036 QEFNRELW

-2064 AIPEGV
+2064 TIPEGV
-2070 DEKQAQSARGLYI
+2070 AEKQAQSARGLYS

-2096 AFRRSGVTPELLM
+2096 AFRRSGVNIELLM

-2247 ARETVGTQR
+2247 AREAVGTQR
-2256 TLSMEDPVLDM
+2256 TLAMEDPVLDM

-2284 VGFESHLRDL
+2284 AGFESHLRDL
-2294 LDNVVRPL
+2294 LDTVVRPL

-2380 GLYNEIKA
+2380 GLYNEVKA

-2403 SDEQKAEAQALRE
+2403 SDEQKAEAKALRE
-2416 FFLEV
+2416 FFLEI
-2421 PDGEGQS
+2421 PDVEGQS

-2450 STQQDTRALRD
+2450 STQQDTRVLRD
-2461 LTWLERLQALVERA
+2461 LTWMQRLQALVERA

-2504 DIEAKYREKA
+2504 DIEAKYREKV

-2529 AGAQGKAKD
+2529 AGVQDKAKD

-2551 SKISGVRLMGRV
+2551 SKISGVRLLGRV

-2573 AVIDA
+2573 AVVDA

-2670 EELQHLL
+2670 EELQNLL

-2763 LANANESDKERIAN
+2763 LANANESDKGRIAN

-2841 AALVRQGFQRVA
+2841 EALVRQGFQRVE

-2861 DDLDKRAKHLY
+2861 DDLDKRPKHLY
-2872 VLKGRGMQQ
+2872 ILKGRGMQQ

-2942 VHMIPVL
+2942 VHMVPVL

-2959 YEMSNKARDSLLE
+2959 YVMSNKARDSLLE

-2988 FDKQASREQNAQVVK
+2988 FDKQASREQNAQVVQ

-3009 NADKDNRRD
+3009 NADKDSRRD

-3077 FDKQERTTKGWKN
+3077 FDKQARTTKGMKN

-3102 EQLFVWFTEDFL
+3102 EQMTVWLLKDFF
-3114 RLDKKAALR
+3114 RLGDKAALR

-3252 SKLKEKVDQYTSKL
+3252 SMLKEKVDKYTSKL
-3266 NPTVKQVAA
+3266 NPTVKQAAA

-3301 YTLYQHLISDKKAPK
+3301 YTLYQHLISDRKAPK

-3422 MNLFK
+3422 MTLIK